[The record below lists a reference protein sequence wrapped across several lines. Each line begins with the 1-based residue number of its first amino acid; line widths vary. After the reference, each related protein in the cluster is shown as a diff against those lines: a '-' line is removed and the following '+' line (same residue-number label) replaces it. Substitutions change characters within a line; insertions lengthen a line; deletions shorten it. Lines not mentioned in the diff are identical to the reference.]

1 MRLALLAGGLMVL
14 GGMAFGDEKR
24 VIQSPPA
31 PQEAGQ
37 VPLWSLDLKG
47 DYTFGSRIMK
57 AGDFGS
63 QAEYHFNLDALRNLS
78 LFGKYYLQI
87 GVDYE
92 RFAFS
97 RSNDIFPYAMSSVSA
112 EITISYWTGDVFF
125 PLLKLEPGIYFT
137 RDYVTRNSLDIPMR
151 VATGIKIN
159 DNIHLVLGLA
169 ADPLAQTPAL
179 PIDGVNWKIND
190 KLNFRAVFPK
200 PRLSYIPNEALE
212 LFVLAKY
219 KVASSV
225 TARQT
230 IVVPTTRC
238 WSTANTVRVLGRV
251 THQRKIF
258 HLKPPPAG
266 VFCVTLTTF

>member
-1 MRLALLAGGLMVL
+1 MVL

-31 PQEAGQ
+31 RQEAGQ

-63 QAEYHFNLDALRNLS
+63 QAEYHFDLEALRNLP

-87 GVDYE
+87 GVDHE

-112 EITISYWTGDVFF
+112 EIAISYWTGDVFF

-137 RDYVTRNSLDIPMR
+137 RDYITRNSFDIPMR
-151 VATGIKIN
+151 VAMGIKIN
-159 DNIHLVLGLA
+159 DKHSSRVGIGRGPACANPGS
-169 ADPLAQTPAL
+169 AD
-179 PIDGVNWKIND
+179 
-190 KLNFRAVFPK
+190 R
-200 PRLSYIPNEALE
+200 R
-212 LFVLAKY
+212 
-219 KVASSV
+219 
-225 TARQT
+225 R
-230 IVVPTTRC
+230 
-238 WSTANTVRVLGRV
+238 
-251 THQRKIF
+251 
-258 HLKPPPAG
+258 
-266 VFCVTLTTF
+266 